1 MRRQP
6 AAAPQG
12 LAPVKAQLWP
22 GAARR
27 VPAQAVQRQEPEQP
41 VRALVQVQVQVQLS
55 PEVVPPAQALEQAAL
70 RRGQA
75 QARQAQARQAEPQG
89 FQPQGLLQ
97 AQRVQGLALRPVPGS
112 EQRQPAF
119 QPEPVRRVASPARKQ
134 RRP

>member
-41 VRALVQVQVQVQLS
+41 VRALVQVQLS

-70 RRGQA
+70 RRG
-75 QARQAQARQAEPQG
+75 QAQARQAEPQG